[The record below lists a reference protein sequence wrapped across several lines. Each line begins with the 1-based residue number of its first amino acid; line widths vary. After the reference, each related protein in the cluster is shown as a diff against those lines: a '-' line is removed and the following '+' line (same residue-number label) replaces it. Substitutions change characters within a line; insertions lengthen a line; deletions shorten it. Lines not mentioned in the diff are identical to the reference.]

1 MATRKPRGTTTSAE
15 LKEKLEAAKKRLADL
30 EKRAYAEELSELI
43 SSTNIVADFAKI
55 QARVTD
61 IKDVAILAA
70 IGTAIGIKRLEVK
83 QLEAPKRKPADP
95 NKPRKQREKKT
106 TGK

>member
-15 LKEKLEAAKKRLADL
+15 LKEKLELAKKRLADL

-43 SSTNIVADFAKI
+43 KSTNIVADFAKI

-95 NKPRKQREKKT
+95 NKPRKPRAKKS
-106 TGK
+106 